1 MKKTLSLILSVILCV
16 LCLVSCGGNEA
27 NSAYDLYNNAMKAYE
42 NGIDLKL
49 TMTMDIAGEKVETV
63 MNMKGGKDAYEIQME
78 VEGMAVNAVYVDGVM
93 YMDMDLG
100 ELGGVQKFK
109 QELSLEEFM
118 TEAGASGT
126 DMPEL
131 TDEML
136 KDIPVETKN
145 GKKTFTVKLDGEE
158 YAQLIESFAGQLDAG
173 AKMGDIT
180 LTCSFKD
187 SGALETLVMSADA
200 TIESETAKIEVKMEF
215 NSIGKAPSISAPADA
230 DSYTDMGNLLG

>member
-1 MKKTLSLILSVILCV
+1 MKRTLSLILAVILSV
-16 LCLVSCGGNEA
+16 FCLASCGGEEA
-27 NSAYDLYNNAMKAYE
+27 KSAYDLYNNAMKAYE

-49 TMTMDIAGEKVETV
+49 TMTMNVAGQEVETV
-63 MNMKGGKDAYEIQME
+63 MNMKGGKDAYEIQMD

-100 ELGGVQKFK
+100 AMGSQKFK

-118 TEAGASGT
+118 TEAGANGT

-131 TDEML
+131 TKDIL
-136 KDIPVETKN
+136 KDIPVETKD
-145 GKKTFTVKLDGEE
+145 GKKTFTVKLDSEK
-158 YAQLIESFAGQLDAG
+158 YAELLTSFTGPLDTG
-173 AKMGDIT
+173 AKMDDIT

-187 SGALETLVMSADA
+187 SGVMESLVMSANA
-200 TIESETAKIEVKMEF
+200 TVGKETTAIEVKMEF

-230 DSYTDMGNLLG
+230 DSYKDMGNLLG